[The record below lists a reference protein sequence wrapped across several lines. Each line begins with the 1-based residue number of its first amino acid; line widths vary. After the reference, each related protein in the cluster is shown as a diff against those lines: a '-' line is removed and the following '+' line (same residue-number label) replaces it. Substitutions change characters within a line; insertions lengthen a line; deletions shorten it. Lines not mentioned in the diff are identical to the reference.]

1 MLTDFDQLAEGLP
14 ELRSGRKRWRFVLLL
29 VKADEEAKV
38 AEFGFVSYGDTHG
51 QVCGDCM
58 CDEERPFTDMG
69 RDARWRETEDM
80 TFEAWRGRFWEP
92 LHIVIRS
99 HYCCSRFFLYM
110 ELMHLADC
118 KGVSSLAFGSVLEYL
133 LRRPSLGDNR
143 GDRLVAVNAFMAQWY
158 RDRPGS
164 HRLPPLRPGNVR
176 AQDGWA
182 DLHGPNIKA
191 ANTRA
196 AAPLFRDLVRRY
208 CDGSEEGDASMIVIC
223 EGLADYYGE
232 LYSSDVFC
240 TDDKVVAITATV
252 GEHWMRMRALPRRR
266 SILAWKV
273 TPKVH
278 NFQHT
283 GLCCQV
289 LNPRH
294 AQVYA
299 EESLVGTMVKVWRM
313 SVSGR
318 YQAHAQRIVLVKRV
332 LSVLLRYEGL

>member
-1 MLTDFDQLAEGLP
+1 MN
-14 ELRSGRKRWRFVLLL
+14 
-29 VKADEEAKV
+29 
-38 AEFGFVSYGDTHG
+38 EFGMKSYNSAGG
-51 QVCGDCM
+51 EVCHDCL
-58 CDEERPFTDMG
+58 CNDSSRPWTDL
-69 RDARWRETEDM
+69 RLEA
-80 TFEAWRGRFWEP
+80 AWRPTVEQDFAAFLGRFRAPHHP
-92 LHIVIRS
+92 LVAS
-99 HYCCSRFFLYM
+99 HYNCDRWLFFFK
-110 ELMHLADC
+110 LMHLADC
-118 KGVSSLAFGSVLEYL
+118 KGVSSLAFGSVLENL

-164 HRLPPLRPGNVR
+164 HRLPPLRLGNVR

-191 ANTRA
+191 ANTRS

-208 CDGSEEGDASMIVIC
+208 CDGSDEGDASMIIIC
-223 EGLADYYGE
+223 DGLADYYGE

-240 TDDKVVAITATV
+240 TDEMVDRIVAITATV
-252 GEHWMRMRALPRRR
+252 GEHWMRMRALSRRR

-278 NFQHT
+278 RFQHT
-283 GLCCQV
+283 GLYCQV